1 MNMRYLVRWQT
12 FFAVMGILV
21 VGGLLVQLSFT
32 RQAVIVPVRGGIYT
46 EGMVGSPQYL
56 NPLLATT
63 DVDRVI
69 SSLLFDGLSTLQSD
83 GSVVPALAEEWEVA
97 ASGTIYTCTL
107 RSGARWHDGT
117 PVTSAD
123 VLFTLNLIR
132 SPEIPD
138 PNLLKE
144 LWSQVQAEALGEQRV
159 RFTLERPY
167 APFLSYTTLQILP
180 AHLLA
185 GISPAELELS
195 PFNLNPVGTG
205 PFRFVEISETEDGIL
220 MMGLEANPFYY
231 RQPFYLEGARLLFY
245 RDRST
250 LEEAL
255 LGGDVDGAFGLSAEA
270 LSRVAE
276 DPALVSYRTYLQAC
290 TILFLNV
297 RSTLLSDLRLRQAIA
312 MGLDRNALLDGY
324 AERVFA
330 ANGPISPISWA
341 YKPDLVSLPYDPAAA
356 AALLEEAGWEDRNN
370 DGIRDRD
377 VRSLELTLL
386 TQDIPA
392 ERVGIPWLT
401 LARRIEQQLAPLGI
415 AVRVVVLTDPQE
427 FRARFTERDFDLLL
441 YGWGQLGRDPDGFA
455 LWHSSQAGAEGLNLS
470 SLQDP
475 EIDALLESG
484 RTVRARDV
492 RTQLYWQF
500 QERFVEQVPA
510 IPLYYPVYTYVLN
523 TRIRGVQV
531 GPLNDLGDR
540 FQNVTGWYIK
550 TQKVILDRSRPA
562 SRSGDSR

>member
-12 FFAVMGILV
+12 FFAVIGILV

-32 RQAVIVPVRGGIYT
+32 RQSVIVPVRGGVYT
-46 EGMVGSPQYL
+46 EGMVGTPQYL

-97 ASGTIYTCTL
+97 DSGTVYTCTL

-144 LWSQVQAEALGEQRV
+144 LWSQIQVEALGEQRV

-180 AHLLA
+180 AHLLE

-205 PFRFVEISETEDGIL
+205 PFRFVEISESEDGTL
-220 MMGLEANPFYY
+220 TMELEANPFYY
-231 RQPFYLEGARLLFY
+231 HQPFYLEGIRLFFY

-255 LGGDVDGAFGLSAEA
+255 LRGDVDGAFGLSAEA
-270 LSRVAE
+270 LEHVAE
-276 DPALVSYRTYLQAC
+276 DPELISYRTYLQAC
-290 TILFLNV
+290 TILFLNT

-312 MGLDRNALLDGY
+312 MSLDHEALFNGY
-324 AERVFA
+324 EERIFA

-356 AALLEEAGWEDRNN
+356 AALLEEAGWEDRNG

-386 TQDIPA
+386 SQDIPA
-392 ERVGIPWLT
+392 ERVT

-441 YGWGQLGRDPDGFA
+441 YGWGQLGRDPDEFA

-523 TRIRGVQV
+523 ARIRGVQV
-531 GPLNDLGDR
+531 GPLNNLGDR
-540 FQNVTGWYIK
+540 FQGVTGWYIK